1 MTGKSTFRSSSTPQG
16 LTENM
21 QILTGQKGD
30 RLDKALTMRDAA
42 ELGMLQLHRNAGGAI
57 VPALPPTKAID
68 PVWTGVQP
76 PHAPNNVSANG
87 AFHTIVLRW
96 DAPRYW
102 GHAFAEVWRSEDDNL
117 SHAVRVGATLANVYA
132 DAVGKAFAAFYWVR
146 FVNKNDMEGP
156 YQSTEGLH
164 AVTSRDIKDILD
176 ELQGKIEASHL
187 IQSLLEPIQ
196 QVPQLSSNLNRL
208 GASFEKEVQA
218 RTNAEEALAKKI
230 TQVTAGF
237 KEGDTQLAGQINT
250 EAQARASADGALGKR
265 IDTVNA
271 KAGELGAAVQQQS
284 QAIANLKGGAQA
296 MWTAKANAGD
306 ITAGIGLVAKDD
318 GTSQVA
324 LSASQ
329 VFVFDPNS
337 ATPLAPLF
345 AIDNGQTV
353 IAEAIIRKA
362 TIQIIHS
369 EKITADNIKAGV
381 SISSPLITGGQIDMG
396 NAFMAGGAAG
406 FGKGGPYGG
415 WGWGWHS
422 IIYADGSFYT
432 NRLRAEG
439 GHVRNMIIGNC
450 TIEQDCVVR
459 GTVYAD
465 RIVGDVYVARDY
477 ACVTHAKQ
485 VGPIDVCSIKVN
497 QAVSFPRTLTIPWL
511 AGLVGC
517 STTASGGG
525 SSPISSSNSTSMVVS
540 VLMDG
545 VVVKQLTAVASAYAS
560 SNPSQ
565 GPVTNVNEVGAYV
578 GDITIPAHREPV
590 ITIRIQRVRGNGWVR
605 SDPSQNGRVVLFK
618 QGGSLS

>member
-1 MTGKSTFRSSSTPQG
+1 MSKPTFRASNTQQG

-30 RLDKALTMRDAA
+30 RLDKALTLREAA
-42 ELGMLQLHRNAGGAI
+42 GLGMINLRRTASGSL
-57 VPALPPTKAID
+57 VPELPPANKVD
-68 PVWTGVQP
+68 PEWSGVQP
-76 PHAPNNVSANG
+76 PHAPVNVTVSG
-87 AFHTIVLRW
+87 AFHTIVLTW
-96 DAPRYW
+96 DAPTYW

-132 DAVGKAFAAFYWVR
+132 DAVGKEFAAFYWVR

-156 YQSTEGLH
+156 YQGTEGLH
-164 AVTSRDIKDILD
+164 AETSRDVQDILD

-187 IQSLLEPIQ
+187 VQSLLEPIQ
-196 QVPQLSSNLNRL
+196 QVPQLSNNLNRL

-237 KEGDTQLAGQINT
+237 KEGDTQLAGQITT
-250 EAQARASADGALGKR
+250 EAQTRASADGALGKR

-284 QAIANLKGGAQA
+284 QAIAELKGGAQA
-296 MWTAKANAGD
+296 MWTVKANAGD

-369 EKITADNIKAGV
+369 EKITADYIKAGS
-381 SISSPLITGGQIDMG
+381 SISAPLITGGQIDMG

-415 WGWGWHS
+415 WSWGWHT
-422 IIYADGSFYT
+422 IIYSDGSLYT

-439 GHVRNMIIGNC
+439 GYVKNMVIGNC
-450 TIEQDCVVR
+450 TIEQDCIVK
-459 GTVYAD
+459 GTVYAE

-477 ACVTHAKQ
+477 ACVTHTKQ
-485 VGPIDVCSIKVN
+485 AGPIDVCRIKIN
-497 QAVSFPRTLTIPWL
+497 QAVGFPRTLTIPWL

-525 SSPISSSNSTSMVVS
+525 SSPISSSNSTTMQVS

-545 VVVKQLTAVASAYAS
+545 EVVKNLTAVAAAYAT

-578 GDITIPAHREPV
+578 GDITIPANREPV
-590 ITIRIQRVRGNGWVR
+590 ITIRIQRVRGDGWVR